1 MTSAQ
6 RTAAAVAVYL
16 QPAVVGGG
24 LGDIEEV
31 LAVGRRLAAFGFPI
45 YLYRAR
51 GRSLPRAVEGPW
63 DWPPLRRVARPVRSA
78 TRAVTVTPWWGV
90 SACPDAP
97 DRVGASGPWSQE
109 TGDLEATYGAARVL
123 HVSLEE
129 FARTLTSRAQTRERW
144 REGGIAIREIRARL
158 AGRSAEGEVR
168 LFRQAY
174 RKWRAFDRANVLHV
188 YATFRPSRAFA
199 REFPEAVQVG
209 PIWPDRYRDA
219 IQHRSSTSRP
229 NRRRWVWY
237 ASPSS
242 APRLAERVAEA
253 LRRRKLAGR
262 SLRIDIRSPRSF
274 ELPRVPGVEWR
285 WLSPLTSDRW
295 ARSFRQADLRIVTGS
310 RTLLEALEL
319 GGPFL
324 YFNGVLNRG
333 ARTRRHRPGK
343 LEQLLDLWRHAGVSA
358 GVRRDLAAFSRLR
371 GVGTVVDHAVD
382 DPAWSRAFPRSGHAA
397 GFPPPWNEGGRP
409 VTAWVARWGH
419 TELDSSDFVR
429 RIRDEARR
437 RVSHL

>member
-6 RTAAAVAVYL
+6 RTADALAVYL

-31 LAVGRRLAAFGFPI
+31 LAVGRRLAAFGLPI
-45 YLYRAR
+45 YLYRVP
-51 GRSLPRAVEGPW
+51 GRPMPRSVEGPW
-63 DWPPLRRVARPVRSA
+63 DWPRLRRVGRPVRSA

-90 SACPDAP
+90 SACRDGP
-97 DRVGASGPWSQE
+97 DRVGTSGPWSQE
-109 TGDLEATYGAARVL
+109 TGDLEAAYGARRVL

-144 REGGIAIREIRARL
+144 REGGVAIREIRRRL
-158 AGRSAEGEVR
+158 AGRGAEGEVR

-174 RKWRAFDRANVLHV
+174 RKWRAFDRVNVLHV
-188 YATFRPSRAFA
+188 YATFRPSRSFA

-209 PIWPDRYRDA
+209 PIWPDRYRYP
-219 IQHRSSTSRP
+219 IRWRPPKSRP
-229 NRRRWVWY
+229 IQRRWIWY

-242 APRLAERVAEA
+242 SPRLAERMAEA
-253 LRRRKLAGR
+253 LRGRRLAGR
-262 SLRIDIRSPRSF
+262 SLRVDVRSPQRF
-274 ELPRVPGVEWR
+274 ELPRVAGIQWR
-285 WLSPLTSDRW
+285 WLPPLASGRW
-295 ARSFRQADLRIVTGS
+295 ARHFREADLRIVTGS

-333 ARTRRHRPGK
+333 PRTRRHRPEK
-343 LEQLLDLWRHAGVSA
+343 LDQLLDVWRHAGVSA

-371 GVGTVVDHAVD
+371 GVGPVVDHAVA
-382 DPAWSRAFPRSGHAA
+382 DPAWSRAFPPSGHAA
-397 GFPPPWNEGGRP
+397 GLPPPWNDGGRS
-409 VTAWVARWGH
+409 VTTWVARWAH

-429 RIRDEARR
+429 QIREEARR
-437 RVSHL
+437 QVSHL